1 VAFSKNLE
9 SSDGSFATKAKAAA
23 TSSISP
29 VGLPSFLTIPTIPV
43 SSVIPAISN
52 ALLLAY

>member
-1 VAFSKNLE
+1 LE